1 MHKSVLLNQTLEYL
15 DCKNRKIVLDCTVG
29 GAGHAKEILKK
40 LSPGGKLI
48 GIDADKEALK
58 IAEENLKEFKE
69 SSFTLVNENF
79 RNFDKVL
86 TNLGIG
92 SVDAMLFDLGISS
105 FQLGDEARGFSFSK
119 GKCLDMR
126 MDTEKGEPLWQALSR
141 LREDELGEIIRDF
154 GEERYWRKVAK
165 AIVLERRKSPIREA
179 LRLAEIVRGAVR
191 YSPRSKI
198 DPATRTF
205 QALRIF
211 VNDELGALGEAL
223 DKIGSFLSSDGR
235 VVIISFHSLED
246 RIAKHA
252 FRGLAKEGILEIL
265 TKKPVM
271 ADEAEVKENPRS
283 RSAKL
288 RAAKR
293 I

>member
-1 MHKSVLLNQTLEYL
+1 MHKSVLLNETLEYL
-15 DCKNRKIVLDCTVG
+15 DCKNRKIVLDCTIG

-40 LSPGGKLI
+40 LSPGGRLI
-48 GIDADKEALK
+48 GIDTDKEALK

-69 SSFTLVNENF
+69 GSFTLVNENF

-86 TNLGIG
+86 NSLGIN

-105 FQLGDEARGFSFSK
+105 FQLEDKTRGFSFSK
-119 GKCLDMR
+119 GKGLDMR
-126 MDTEKGEPLWQALSR
+126 MDTEKGESLWQALSR
-141 LREDELGEIIRDF
+141 LSERELGEIIRDF
-154 GEERYWRKVAK
+154 GEERYWRRVAK
-165 AIVLERRKSPIREA
+165 RIVLERRKSPIREA

-191 YSPRSKI
+191 RSPRSRI

-211 VNDELGALGEAL
+211 INDELDALGEAL
-223 DKIGSFLSSDGR
+223 DKVGSFLSSDGR

-246 RIAKHA
+246 RIVKHG
-252 FRGLAKEGILEIL
+252 FKGLAKEGIVEIL
-265 TKKPVM
+265 TKRPIM